1 MTPLVRVRAL
11 EVRYGVGRHR
21 SGSPDRPAATHI
33 DFDIDAGGSFGLV
46 GESGSGKSTI
56 ALALTRYL
64 PAGATVTADELVVAG
79 EHVLDLGPAALRRY
93 RRDRIGV
100 VYQEPGLA
108 LNPTSTV
115 GAQVAEVYRLGGGG
129 RASAEA
135 RTVETLDH
143 MGLPDPAALARR
155 YPHELSGG
163 QQQRVVIAMALATRP
178 QLLILD
184 EPTTGLDTSV
194 EAGIFVLIERLKAEL
209 GFATLLISHNLP
221 LVAARCD
228 TVGVLSNGE
237 LVEVAPSR
245 QLVAAPVHP
254 LSRALI
260 DAIPDLGPE
269 RSVPPMVRTA
279 VSLVT
284 GPLPAVPLVTGPLV
298 TVPARPLVTVQG
310 LSKRY
315 GAKVALDRIDLTI
328 GRGEVVGVVGE
339 SGSGKTTLGRALAS
353 LTSYEGTISLDVPPS
368 SPPVQVVFQSPDSSL
383 NPRRTVRQVLSRSIT
398 LLGGDTDAVELARAT
413 GIPLTLLD
421 SLPHELSGG
430 QKQRVAIAR
439 AFAGPVPLVVCDEPT
454 SALDVTLQA
463 RILDLLAEL
472 QDRTGVSYLFITHD
486 LAVVRRIADRI
497 VVLRDGH
504 IVDQGS
510 TEEIFGGGRHE
521 YTETLIGA
529 ARALRIP
536 PAA

>member
-1 MTPLVRVRAL
+1 MSTPLVRVRGL
-11 EVRYGVGRHR
+11 EVRYPVARHR
-21 SGSPDRPAATHI
+21 SGAPDRPAATNIH
-33 DFDIDAGGSFGLV
+33 FDIEAGGSFGLV

-64 PAGATVTADELVVAG
+64 PTGATVSADELVVAG
-79 EHVLDLGPAALRRY
+79 EHVLDLGTAALRRY

-115 GAQVAEVYRLGGGG
+115 GAQVAEVFRLGGAG
-129 RASAEA
+129 RADARA
-135 RTVETLDH
+135 RTVEALEHT
-143 MGLPDPAALARR
+143 GLADPAALATR

-163 QQQRVVIAMALATRP
+163 QQQRVVVAMALAVRP

-194 EAGIFVLIERLKAEL
+194 EAGIFLLIERLKTEL

-221 LVAARCD
+221 LVAAQCD
-228 TVGVLSNGE
+228 VVGVLSAGE

-245 QLVAAPVHP
+245 QLVSAPRHP

-260 DAIPDLGPE
+260 DAIPDLGADSPA
-269 RSVPPMVRTA
+269 PPTVVDRPP
-279 VSLVT
+279 
-284 GPLPAVPLVTGPLV
+284 GPLPAELRVEPLV
-298 TVPARPLVTVQG
+298 TVRG

-315 GAKVALDRIDLTI
+315 GAKLALDGIDLAI
-328 GRGEVVGVVGE
+328 GHGEVVGVVGE

-353 LTSYEGTISLDVPPS
+353 LTSYEGEILLDVPPS

-383 NPRRTVRQVLSRSIT
+383 NPRRTVRQVLSRSIA
-398 LLGGDTDAVELARAT
+398 LLGGDTDVLELARAT
-413 GIPLTLLD
+413 GIPPSLLD

-463 RILDLLAEL
+463 RILDLLVEL
-472 QDRTGVSYLFITHD
+472 QERTGVSYLFITHD

-497 VVLRDGH
+497 VVLRDGR

-510 TEEIFGGGRHE
+510 TEAIFGGGRHE

-529 ARALRIP
+529 ARALRIS

>member
-1 MTPLVRVRAL
+1 MTAPLVRVRGL
-11 EVRYGVGRHR
+11 EVRYSVARHR
-21 SGSPDRPAATHI
+21 SGAPDRPAATQI
-33 DFDIDAGGSFGLV
+33 DFDIEAGGSFGLV

-79 EHVLDLGPAALRRY
+79 EHVLDLGSAALRRY

-108 LNPTSTV
+108 LNPTSTI
-115 GAQVAEVYRLGGGG
+115 GAQVAEVYRLGGDG
-129 RASAEA
+129 RAAARA
-135 RTVETLDH
+135 RTAEVLGH
-143 MGLPDPAALARR
+143 MGLPDPDALVGR

-184 EPTTGLDTSV
+184 EPTTGLDTSI

-228 TVGVLSNGE
+228 IVGVLGNGE

-245 QLVAAPVHP
+245 QLVTAPVHP

-269 RSVPPMVRTA
+269 RPPIA
-279 VSLVT
+279 VDRA
-284 GPLPAVPLVTGPLV
+284 LPAEPPPATPLATIREL
-298 TVPARPLVTVQG
+298 R
-310 LSKRY
+310 KRY
-315 GAKVALDRIDLTI
+315 GAKVALDGIDLTI

-353 LTSYEGTISLDVPPS
+353 LTTYEGTISLDVPPA

-454 SALDVTLQA
+454 SALDVTLQT

-486 LAVVRRIADRI
+486 LAVVRRIAGRI

-510 TEEIFGGGRHE
+510 TEDIFGGGRHE